1 MTTPSDAPCRYQIVF
16 PTECGNVLAGILDD
30 AVIESH
36 RGYTCVIATVRDQS
50 EFYGL
55 LDRFADLALRPVS
68 LVEVGAE
75 PLATYANGIRAAG
88 A

>member
-16 PTECGNVLAGILDD
+16 RTECGNVLAGVAGA
-30 AVIESH
+30 AVIES
-36 RGYTCVIATVRDQS
+36 RPGYTRVVATVRDQS

-68 LVEVGAE
+68 LIE
-75 PLATYANGIRAAG
+75 L
-88 A
+88 